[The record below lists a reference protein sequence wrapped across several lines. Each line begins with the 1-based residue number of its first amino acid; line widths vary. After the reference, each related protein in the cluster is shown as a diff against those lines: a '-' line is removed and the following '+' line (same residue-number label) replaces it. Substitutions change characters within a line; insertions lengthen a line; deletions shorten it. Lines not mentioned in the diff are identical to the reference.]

1 MNIQFSQLSFLH
13 PILFAFFPIIFIF
26 SNNMS
31 FLNFDDFLYPSLLF
45 IGITIVSWYVLKLIF
60 KNTKKSSIVLSL
72 SIILFFSYGHIQK
85 TLLESGFDIENKFL
99 MPIFLLILVF
109 ITILI
114 IRKNSNFS
122 NWTKIIN
129 SIAFTVV
136 IVSAINFVNIDDFD
150 SSTSITF
157 EENLFSEYEN
167 PPNVFYI
174 ILDAYGGQQALK
186 EFYDFDNS
194 KFLDELRER
203 NFSTVKNSRSNYV
216 ETYLSLPSSLNMR
229 YLESYEKNELGTN
242 LELTYNMIPD
252 NQVMKNFEMMN
263 YQIATVS
270 SGWGT
275 TRNFEISDI
284 NYCGTFN
291 MMDNSQILISILD
304 NSILKSF
311 YAKFF
316 IDNRQEQ
323 VLCQFDRIPKIID
336 DSDGSFFLFA
346 HLLVPHKPYYFGPNG
361 ESLNPDSI
369 ELGGFEKRNFDYIK
383 QLQFVNK
390 KTLELI
396 DKIIENS
403 KEPPIIII
411 QSDHGSE
418 FPQDATDLQKMNE
431 KMHNFNAYYLPD
443 GGESILYDD
452 VTAVNSFRLIF
463 NYYFNGHYEILD
475 DTSYWSDGTLFEEKG
490 YPKFHDVTE
499 KLKLPPY
506 N

>member
-1 MNIQFSQLSFLH
+1 MNIQFSQSSFLH

-26 SNNMS
+26 SNNIS
-31 FLNFDDFLYPSLLF
+31 FLNFDDLFYSSLLL
-45 IGITIVSWYVLKLIF
+45 IGITIVSWFVLKLLF
-60 KNTKKSSIVLSL
+60 KNTKKSSIILSF

-85 TLLESGFDIENKFL
+85 ILTASEFDIGNKIL
-99 MPIFLLILVF
+99 IPIFLLILF
-109 ITILI
+109 IVTII
-114 IRKNSNFS
+114 VIKKNSDFK

-129 SIAFTVV
+129 SIAFTIV
-136 IVSAINFVNIDDFD
+136 IISLINFVNID
-150 SSTSITF
+150 SNNTSTSVEF
-157 EENLFSEYEN
+157 KENLFSKYEN

-194 KFLDELRER
+194 KFLKELRER
-203 NFSTVKNSRSNYV
+203 DFNTIKNSKSNYAF
-216 ETYLSLPSSLNMR
+216 TFLSLPSSLNMK
-229 YLESYEKNELGTN
+229 YLESYEKNELSN
-242 LELTYNMIPD
+242 NMELTYNMIPN
-252 NQVMKNFEMMN
+252 NQVMKNFKMMD

-275 TRNFEISDI
+275 SRNFEISDI

-291 MMDNSQILISILD
+291 LIDNSQILISILD

-316 IDNRQEQ
+316 TDDRREK
-323 VLCQFDRIPKIID
+323 VLCQFDRIPKAID
-336 DSDGSFFLFA
+336 DSNGPVFLFA

-361 ESLNPDSI
+361 EPLNTDTL
-369 ELGGFEKRNFDYIK
+369 ELGGISEKRNFDYIK

-418 FPQDATDLQKMNE
+418 FPEDATELERMNE
-431 KMHNFNAYYLPD
+431 KMHNFNAYYLPHE
-443 GGESILYDD
+443 GESILYDD
-452 VTAVNSFRLIF
+452 VTPVNSFRLIF
-463 NYYFNGHYEILD
+463 NYYFNGDYEILED
-475 DTSYWSDGTLFEEKG
+475 KSYWSESNPFEKSG
-490 YPKFHDVTE
+490 YPEFIDVTS
-499 KLKLPPY
+499 KLDEFK
-506 N
+506 

>member
-1 MNIQFSQLSFLH
+1 MNIQFSQSSFLH

-26 SNNMS
+26 SNNIS
-31 FLNFDDFLYPSLLF
+31 FLNFDDLFYSSLLL
-45 IGITIVSWYVLKLIF
+45 IGITIVSWFILKLLF
-60 KNTKKSSIVLSL
+60 KNTKKSSIILSL

-85 TLLESGFDIENKFL
+85 TLTVSGFEVGNKIL
-99 MPIFLLILVF
+99 IPIFLLILLTL
-109 ITILI
+109 TII
-114 IRKNSNFS
+114 VIRKKSNFK
-122 NWTKIIN
+122 NLTKIIN
-129 SIAFTVV
+129 SIAFTIV
-136 IVSAINFVNIDDFD
+136 IISLINFVNINDYD
-150 SSTSITF
+150 TSNSIKF
-157 EENLFSEYEN
+157 EENLSSKYEN

-203 NFSTVKNSRSNYV
+203 DFSTIKNSKSNYAW
-216 ETYLSLPSSLNMR
+216 TFLSLPSSLNMK
-229 YLESYEKNELGTN
+229 YLENYEKNEYSNN
-242 LELTYNMIPD
+242 LELTYNMIPN

-263 YQIATVS
+263 YKIATVS

-291 MMDNSQILISILD
+291 LIDNSQILISILD

-316 IDNRQEQ
+316 TDDRRDKI
-323 VLCQFDRIPKIID
+323 LCQFDRIPKAIE
-336 DSDGSFFLFA
+336 DSNEPVFLFA
-346 HLLVPHKPYYFGPNG
+346 HILTPHKPYIFGPNG
-361 ESLNPDSI
+361 EPLNTDTL
-369 ELGGFEKRNFDYIK
+369 ELGGLYEKRNFDYIK

-396 DKIIENS
+396 DKIFENS

-418 FPQDATDLQKMNE
+418 FPVDATDLQKMNE

-443 GGESILYDD
+443 GGESILYDGI
-452 VTAVNSFRLIF
+452 TSVNSFRLIF
-463 NYYFNGHYEILD
+463 NYYFNGDYEILED
-475 DTSYWSDGTLFEEKG
+475 KSFWNEPSLFEEKG
-490 YPKFHDVTE
+490 YPEFIDVTE
-499 KLKLPPY
+499 KLSLG

>member
-1 MNIQFSQLSFLH
+1 M
-13 PILFAFFPIIFIF
+13 
-26 SNNMS
+26 
-31 FLNFDDFLYPSLLF
+31 
-45 IGITIVSWYVLKLIF
+45 G
-60 KNTKKSSIVLSL
+60 
-72 SIILFFSYGHIQK
+72 
-85 TLLESGFDIENKFL
+85 
-99 MPIFLLILVF
+99 
-109 ITILI
+109 
-114 IRKNSNFS
+114 
-122 NWTKIIN
+122 
-129 SIAFTVV
+129 
-136 IVSAINFVNIDDFD
+136 
-150 SSTSITF
+150 
-157 EENLFSEYEN
+157 
-167 PPNVFYI
+167 
-174 ILDAYGGQQALK
+174 
-186 EFYDFDNS
+186 
-194 KFLDELRER
+194 
-203 NFSTVKNSRSNYV
+203 
-216 ETYLSLPSSLNMR
+216 

-252 NQVMKNFEMMN
+252 NQVMKIFEMMN

-291 MMDNSQILISILD
+291 QLDNSQILISILD

-336 DSDGSFFLFA
+336 DSDGPFFLFA

-452 VTAVNSFRLIF
+452 VTPVNSFRLIF

-475 DTSYWSDGTLFEEKG
+475 DTSYWSDGSLFEEKG